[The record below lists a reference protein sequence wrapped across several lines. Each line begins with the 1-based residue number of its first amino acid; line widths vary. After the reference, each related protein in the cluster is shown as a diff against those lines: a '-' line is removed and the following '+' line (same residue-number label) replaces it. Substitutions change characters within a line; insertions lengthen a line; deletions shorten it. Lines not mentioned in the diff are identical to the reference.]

1 MENGIAD
8 ELLVLEAAKEGH
20 VTDMAQAQQKGAVEE
35 SRDSGST
42 PLVSA
47 DAKGYD
53 EISLL
58 LHEQETQILTTA
70 ATMVPSPLPAV
81 TSPALRKDG
90 TAAGIAAGSDQLAR
104 EPQVEPDASEAPAV
118 CYQSVLSQLETF
130 LELCSK
136 MAETQVICED
146 VLARL
151 LALHYWIDEQKLR
164 VPDESEAAFYSI
176 VTRFNATLR
185 FPSGSFLT
193 TPSSEKHGHSMLVRM
208 VRSFTACGK
217 AQEWSSMRGR
227 DLAREEAGLSARVSD
242 KRGVAPTLESDVY
255 SFGMCVVEAV
265 TKNTPWGLYLPDVVV
280 IDKLNHQIFME
291 RPAVFESVAHWTFVL
306 SLCAFQPSRRL
317 ELSDAIDELRRFRD
331 AGVAR
336 RKPNPSATTPLDC
349 TTSVAAL
356 MDTIAAAGVPVKAPP
371 KTAPPPNPNAA
382 DAKVRTLETHE
393 GIHSLTMERLSV
405 LMHLYGKRHQDGGS
419 SVDPSK
425 KKKALPPPSNP
436 PPKGGTSAAAAFRA
450 KSSLPPPN
458 GPPPTGAAPSAS
470 VAKIRGAAR
479 PPSSGPPPNGGQAKA
494 MAPPGTAPPPKS
506 EAKGSTT
513 PRSVVDSDVKSESKP
528 VPAVPIK
535 AKPDAKRTPPTS
547 ARAPP
552 TLEAKST
559 PRAAPVDLLGNDSPV
574 IANSTVRSGKERDT
588 VPPAKPPKP
597 VVHAQRAPMTAPPT
611 EKAPAPK
618 PTLVMKSTMEVL
630 NDTSA
635 ALSARNR
642 NVEEDSEASQRS
654 SAITRSGT
662 ESGGVFTTKMGK
674 AAQFSGQ
681 SRPNVPEEEV
691 IIVKKREAK
700 SAEVEPH
707 DRGTNSAKPSGNE
720 DPKISR
726 STAPPVPNLEDSF
739 EDLEEIPFL
748 EDVKPDSK
756 TPVDLDTKPVEH
768 EDDPVVVIESKH
780 GPSKSSGNRSSSTQM
795 EPKSEQKSNNLDEDK
810 EEGLLVPRRN
820 ATHEDVYDELRK
832 MRRGSRSPRDD
843 NFTLNEPDVDS
854 RTTSFSDKKDKVSSH
869 SDDGAKETSSTST
882 STLGREK
889 SREKRKDRR
898 RTKQEE
904 PKKIQAQFFNPKSVP
919 YIPDHLLD
927 FVKRPLECGR
937 GQIVKCFIERNDSG
951 PNKLAPIY
959 TLLLEVNSSS
969 GRPIMYARKKAAS
982 RITSHYVISM
992 NRSATVYDLFLSRM
1006 MRSHQYIGKLR
1017 SSTSMMEY
1025 CLYDQGDNPE
1035 DLDSDCEVDEE
1046 LRQSIRAEL
1055 AVVRYHYSKKA
1066 YPRKMEVV
1074 IPSILEN
1081 GAGYMEW
1088 RPLSR
1093 DQMMEEHVRT
1103 ITTAVSGS
1111 DCADSWPL
1119 IIRFDTFR
1127 LTKYD
1132 PLSSCIVDFRSR
1144 ATCVSVKNFQLVHS
1158 EPTNDQMREQYRKA
1172 YPEYVYEDQGTVSLP
1187 QEHVLLQL
1195 GKVGKDCFNMDFQ
1208 YPLSMLQAFA
1218 ISLSRFDTKQ
1228 RDKVPERN
1236 GEKFV
1241 VQELAFRPDGA
1252 QVVAAVGSRVLVYD
1266 AADGTL
1272 LHSLKGHRGTVYAVD
1287 YAHDGK
1293 RFASGGAD
1301 NVVII
1306 WTDKAEGILKYTH
1319 NESIQRLAYN
1329 PQSQCLASCT
1339 ASDFG
1344 LWAPEQKSVAKHK
1357 VVAKILAA
1365 CWSKDGQLLALG
1377 LLNGTVTLRD
1387 KQGAEKRLIERS
1399 NAPVWALAWSPA
1411 TEEDASDV
1419 LAVGCWDR
1427 TLAFYTQ
1434 SGAMQGK
1441 ARQLAFNPTSLT
1453 YFSKGKYLLVGGSN
1467 RKAGLYTKDGIFL
1480 VSICEQE
1487 SWVWALKARPKTNF
1501 VAVGCEDGSLSMYC
1515 LVFGTVHGIYQER
1528 YAYRENL
1535 TDVIVQHLMT
1545 EQKVRIKTRDCVKK
1559 LSVYRDRLAVQLSD
1573 RIIIYELAGGSGGS
1587 GSSSSAD
1594 MHYRVKERIAQ
1605 DLPCSLL
1612 VVTSLH
1618 FILCQKQKLQQYD
1631 FSGRKEREWVLEAL
1645 IRYIKVTGGAPGR
1658 EGLLVGLK
1666 DGSVWQ
1672 IFINNPFPIPLIQQ
1686 SSPISCLDISAKYVR
1701 KLAVVDDSHKC
1712 LVYDLATKQLL
1723 FEEGAT
1729 NSVAWNTECE
1739 DMLCFGGNGQLKIRA
1754 GQFSGHT
1761 QRMQGFVV
1769 GFSGS
1774 KVFSLSALSVQTI
1787 DVPQSAP
1794 LYRYLEQNAFAQA
1807 YAVSCL
1813 GVTPADWRLLAWEAL
1828 RNMRFAVARKAFI
1841 RVRDV
1846 RYIEL
1851 VNALEQTWRQQL
1863 PQVAGSDGKD
1873 GDEGEEAGG
1882 EAAKK
1887 LRTLLQAEIM
1897 AHQGKFQLAA
1907 KLFADCEEPA
1917 RAIKMFTDLRMWD
1930 EAKRFATARQA
1941 GDVKQLVLAQA
1952 RWAEDVQD
1960 WRAAAE
1966 MYAASGNVVRAGE
1979 ILGEHGWLEDLLA
1992 LTRKPEG
1999 EASSQLLAAAAEF
2012 FLKGNQFANARDMYV
2027 KLGDVDALLQMH
2039 IRLQEWD
2046 EAVRL
2051 ADKHRDRVRRP
2062 DDVFV
2067 PYAQWLVTQ
2076 DRFDDALDAYMR
2088 AQRPDQGS
2096 KLLHQLIDNAVSERR
2111 FRAAA
2116 HYYWRLSDQQ
2126 MGAVLGDTKSDPKQK
2141 SGESVELTEAQRAL
2155 LATAMESELLSE
2167 LYYAYAMIYAFTDEP
2182 FTTLLPEALFHAA
2195 RFLLNKLAARGS
2207 SGKGKSSG
2215 GSSSGTAVVAPPPP
2229 GISLGNIYFTLGHH
2243 ALQLESYKLA
2253 RQAYDKLL
2261 QMKLRPDWQPIV
2273 ECTAMTLQSRP
2284 YADRE
2289 ELLPVDYRSSTV
2301 NPLLNPNSTGDVC
2314 VNSGHPFVR
2323 SFVSFENLPLVEFQ
2337 PEPGISDEEA
2347 EQLILTHPDEAVSA
2361 SKRGGDGW
2369 RETDYGNGSQSMKMN
2384 DDDDQEPVEETPKD
2398 GADLFEQALNKQAT
2412 YGAGVGHRSG
2422 AAQYRVLQVDARTLQ
2437 ALRPNEVFIAK
2448 YPTRALRPKYY
2459 KNMIPELKIHL
2470 SPHCR
2475 RFFHEE
2481 DFEFEYLKAGHCP
2494 CCQVAELSALNPPE
2508 DNDENDASKSGVL
2521 NGAKLK

>member
-1 MENGIAD
+1 
-8 ELLVLEAAKEGH
+8 
-20 VTDMAQAQQKGAVEE
+20 
-35 SRDSGST
+35 
-42 PLVSA
+42 
-47 DAKGYD
+47 
-53 EISLL
+53 
-58 LHEQETQILTTA
+58 
-70 ATMVPSPLPAV
+70 MVPSPLPDV
-81 TSPALRKDG
+81 TSPALRKDD
-90 TAAGIAAGSDQLAR
+90 TAAGIAAGSDQQAR
-104 EPQVEPDASEAPAV
+104 EPQGEPDASESPAV

-151 LALHYWIDEQKLR
+151 LALHYWIDEKKHR
-164 VPDESEAAFYSI
+164 VPDESETTFYSI
-176 VTRFNATLR
+176 AARFNATLR

-193 TPSSEKHGHSMLVRM
+193 TPSNEKHGRSMLVRLC
-208 VRSFTACGK
+208 VITNSSEEKQAFLREANIWHQLRHPHVVPLFGACHV
-217 AQEWSSMRGR
+217 SRPCFFVC
-227 DLAREEAGLSARVSD
+227 EEAANGNLMEYLDKMKTVGGCSIVWSKLYDAALGLQYLHQNNIVHGD
-242 KRGVAPTLESDVY
+242 LKCNQILVTGEGVAKLTDFGMSFISSGTKPATSTGAVRWKAPECLTSEGSPTLESDVY

-265 TKNTPWGLYLPDVVV
+265 TKNTPWGLYLPDVAV
-280 IDKLNHQIFME
+280 IDKLKHQLFMN
-291 RPAVFESVAHWTFVL
+291 RPAAFESDAHWTFVL

-331 AGVAR
+331 AGEAK
-336 RKPNPSATTPLDC
+336 RKLTPSAATPLDC

-356 MDTIAAAGVPVKAPP
+356 MDIIAAAGVPAIFRIIGNRGDSQSLGLASSIK
-371 KTAPPPNPNAA
+371 PPNRMKNTPSQQQV
-382 DAKVRTLETHE
+382 KEYRSPKK
-393 GIHSLTMERLSV
+393 I
-405 LMHLYGKRHQDGGS
+405 KRRE
-419 SVDPSK
+419 
-425 KKKALPPPSNP
+425 L
-436 PPKGGTSAAAAFRA
+436 
-450 KSSLPPPN
+450 
-458 GPPPTGAAPSAS
+458 
-470 VAKIRGAAR
+470 
-479 PPSSGPPPNGGQAKA
+479 
-494 MAPPGTAPPPKS
+494 
-506 EAKGSTT
+506 
-513 PRSVVDSDVKSESKP
+513 
-528 VPAVPIK
+528 

-547 ARAPP
+547 ARSPP
-552 TLEAKST
+552 NLEAKPT
-559 PRAAPVDLLGNDSPV
+559 PRAAPVDLLGDDSPV
-574 IANSTVRSGKERDT
+574 IANSTVRSGKEREAT
-588 VPPAKPPKP
+588 PPAKPPKP
-597 VVHAQRAPMTAPPT
+597 VVQTQRAPMTAPPT

-618 PTLVMKSTMEVL
+618 PALVMKSTMEVL

-642 NVEEDSEASQRS
+642 NVEEDSGSSQRS
-654 SAITRSGT
+654 NAITRSGT
-662 ESGGVFTTKMGK
+662 ESSGVFTTKMGK

-681 SRPNVPEEEV
+681 SQPNVPEEEV

-700 SAEVEPH
+700 SADVEPQ
-707 DRGTNSAKPSGNE
+707 DRETNSAKPSSNE
-720 DPKISR
+720 DPKITR
-726 STAPPVPNLEDSF
+726 PMAPPVRNLEDSF

-748 EDVKPDSK
+748 EDAKPDSK
-756 TPVDLDTKPVEH
+756 TPVGLETKPVEH
-768 EDDPVVVIESKH
+768 EDDPVVIIESKH
-780 GPSKSSGNRSSSTQM
+780 GPSKSSGNRSSSTHM
-795 EPKSEQKSNNLDEDK
+795 EPKSEQKSSNLDEDK

-843 NFTLNEPDVDS
+843 NFALNEPDVDS
-854 RTTSFSDKKDKVSSH
+854 RTTSFSDKKDKISSH
-869 SDDGAKETSSTST
+869 SDDGVKETSSATTSAL
-882 STLGREK
+882 SREK

-898 RTKQEE
+898 RSKQEE
-904 PKKIQAQFFNPKSVP
+904 PKKVQAQFFNPKSVP

-992 NRSATVYDLFLSRM
+992 NRSTTLAVMTNRDDLFLSRM

-1017 SSTSMMEY
+1017 SSTGMMEY

-1055 AVVRYHYSKKA
+1055 AVIRYHYSKKVRRSSIAYLPRNLA

-1103 ITTAVSGS
+1103 ITTAGAQNVL
-1111 DCADSWPL
+1111 DSSNFVFL
-1119 IIRFDTFR
+1119 HKRE
-1127 LTKYD
+1127 TKYD

-1158 EPTNDQMREQYRKA
+1158 EPTNDQMREQYRQA
-1172 YPEYVYEDQGTVSLP
+1172 YPEFVYEDQGTVSLP

-1208 YPLSMLQAFA
+1208 YPLTSFKIPRDFSRAAVLRNPRSLPQIQA
-1218 ISLSRFDTKQ
+1218 LPPDDTM
-1228 RDKVPERN
+1228 RAVLAWSDKVPERN

-1241 VQELAFRPDGA
+1241 VQDLAFRPDGA

-1272 LHSLKGHRGTVYAVD
+1272 LHSTKGHKGTVYAVD

-1293 RFASGGAD
+1293 RFASGGGD

-1434 SGAMQGK
+1434 SGVMQGK
-1441 ARQLAFNPTSLT
+1441 ARQLTFNPTSLT

-1467 RKAGLYTKDGIFL
+1467 CKAGLYTKDGIFL

-1501 VAVGCEDGSLSMYC
+1501 VGVGCEDGSLAMYC

-1545 EQKVRIKTRDCVKK
+1545 EKKVRIKTRDCVKK

-1573 RIIIYELAGGSGGS
+1573 RIIIYELAGGN
-1587 GSSSSAD
+1587 GSSTGD

-1645 IRYIKVTGGAPGR
+1645 IRYIKVTGGAPGH

-1686 SSPISCLDISAKYVR
+1686 SSPISCLDISAKYVK

-1712 LVYDLATKQLL
+1712 MVYDLTTKQLL
-1723 FEEGAT
+1723 FEESAT

-1754 GQFSGHT
+1754 GQFPGHT

-1774 KVFSLSALSVQTI
+1774 KVFSLNALSVQTI

-1828 RNMRFAVARKAFI
+1828 KNMRFAVARKAFI

-1851 VNALEQTWRQQL
+1851 VNTLEQTWRQQL
-1863 PQVAGSDGKD
+1863 PQIAGNDGKD

-1887 LRTLLQAEIM
+1887 VRMLLQAEIL

-1992 LTRKPEG
+1992 LTRKPEDA
-1999 EASSQLLAAAAEF
+1999 ASSQLLAVAAEF

-2051 ADKHRDRVRRP
+2051 ADKHRDKVRRP

-2076 DRFDDALDAYMR
+2076 DRFDDALDAYVR
-2088 AQRPDQGS
+2088 AQRPDQCS

-2126 MGAVLGDTKSDPKQK
+2126 MGAVLGDAKNGPKQK
-2141 SGESVELTEAQRAL
+2141 SGDVVELTEAQRAL
-2155 LATAMESELLSE
+2155 LATAVESELLSE

-2347 EQLILTHPDEAVSA
+2347 EQLILTHPDDAVSTN
-2361 SKRGGDGW
+2361 KRGGDGW
-2369 RETDYGNGSQSMKMN
+2369 RETDHGNGSQSMKLN
-2384 DDDDQEPVEETPKD
+2384 DDDDQEPVVETPRD
-2398 GADLFEQALNKQAT
+2398 SGDLFEQALNKQAT

-2437 ALRPNEVFIAK
+2437 ALRPSEVFIAK

-2508 DNDENDASKSGVL
+2508 GNDENDASKSGLL
-2521 NGAKLK
+2521 NGGEGASNRSSL